1 MGKDINKI
9 LNEYIILT
17 KKILIKK
24 RAIRNKKVDLLHLYE
39 ETKNST
45 DQSIIDK
52 RNELCKALK
61 TKLNELDKLE
71 TARKVLET
79 QNVFTIS
86 IGELVSELNKVLKCK
101 HGDKLEVNIDSIPY
115 PWDKI
120 DFAIIE
126 DNVNK
131 GKYKAEFHVN
141 IFNSKSCEFFF
152 NKKLELSPSLTFSD
166 NSTLKEN
173 LAYDL
178 NSSTPSIKFKDI
190 NKIAIPFTLK
200 DLFKKNDAWDVVK
213 LRKAVVKCHE
223 NKNSTM

>member
-101 HGDKLEVNIDSIPY
+101 HGDKLEVNIDSIP
-115 PWDKI
+115 
-120 DFAIIE
+120 
-126 DNVNK
+126 
-131 GKYKAEFHVN
+131 
-141 IFNSKSCEFFF
+141 
-152 NKKLELSPSLTFSD
+152 
-166 NSTLKEN
+166 
-173 LAYDL
+173 
-178 NSSTPSIKFKDI
+178 
-190 NKIAIPFTLK
+190 
-200 DLFKKNDAWDVVK
+200 
-213 LRKAVVKCHE
+213 
-223 NKNSTM
+223 